1 MTTDEL
7 LNKLPSHI
15 GNHRECNMYVMNRP
29 GDQIEYLYLHNDGDD
44 WLASYGLTGEFL
56 CMNPDKP
63 DENGFYNNAFAYG
76 KTANEALQGLYDW
89 CVKNGFIKK

>member
-1 MTTDEL
+1 
-7 LNKLPSHI
+7 
-15 GNHRECNMYVMNRP
+15 
-29 GDQIEYLYLHNDGDD
+29 
-44 WLASYGLTGEFL
+44 
-56 CMNPDKP
+56 MNPDKP